1 MKPLKHRI
9 VESLSD
15 QPGQTDAELATNLN
29 ESRQLINRTLYLELS
44 AQTRRDNNLRWYALS
59 DTERAE
65 ILNSLVART
74 SFGHLRGQNL
84 FNVEASSEQL
94 QMYLNA
100 DHRFFRDDFQSLDEQ
115 GQRTVLRLLETLGV
129 AMSHKFQNQAVLE
142 DLISEW
148 STVLNQRVESEQLA
162 G

>member
-1 MKPLKHRI
+1 MKLLKHRI

-15 QPGQTDAELATNLN
+15 QPGQTDAELAISLN

-44 AQTRRDNNLRWYALS
+44 AQTRRDDNLRWYALT

-65 ILNSLVART
+65 ILSTLVART
-74 SFGHLRGQNL
+74 SFDHLRNQNL

-94 QMYLNA
+94 QMSLNA
-100 DHRFFRDDFQSLDEQ
+100 DHRFFRDDFHSLDDQ

-129 AMSHKFQNQAVLE
+129 AMSHKFQNQAVLD

-148 STVLNQRVESEQLA
+148 SEVLNQRVQSEKLA